1 MVQPLLELNVMHRHL
16 SAIQLLLGGY
26 VLCLGTLHADIKV
39 KTDYDKAFDFKQ
51 PKTWGWNDTGAGK
64 VVMARWANE
73 NPEELRGR
81 AEPVIKEAVAA
92 EFARLKLQ
100 PATTGTPDLKITY
113 HLLITLGSSAQTM
126 GQFVPSVAQW
136 GLPPFPPATQALEA
150 MNLGSFVI
158 DLTAQQ
164 SIVWRGVAQAKLKIG
179 TEPKK
184 RQSVLREAV
193 RDLLKKFPP
202 K

>member
-1 MVQPLLELNVMHRHL
+1 MVQTLLLLNAMRRHL
-16 SAIQLLLGGY
+16 SAIGLFLGGY

-113 HLLITLGSSAQTM
+113 HLLITLGSF
-126 GQFVPSVAQW
+126 GPDD
-136 GLPPFPPATQALEA
+136 G
-150 MNLGSFVI
+150 
-158 DLTAQQ
+158 
-164 SIVWRGVAQAKLKIG
+164 
-179 TEPKK
+179 
-184 RQSVLREAV
+184 AV
-193 RDLLKKFPP
+193 RALGGAMGPAPVRRRHAIAAWFRAGIARPGHRRRRPNGLAWVSRRRKSNPR
-202 K
+202 